1 MKATTIIAALIVILS
16 TLLSACAGSS
26 TSEGKTVVVTPAIKG
41 NSASLNVGDTLE
53 IQIPTIP
60 KEGFDWVVQDIDTA
74 ILQQVGEAVYTADTS
89 PNSAGGVTN
98 LKFNAISPGNT
109 VVSLLYSNTSTGVSP
124 SLSANSFS
132 VVVEV
137 K

>member
-1 MKATTIIAALIVILS
+1 MKRITIFTALIIILV

-26 TSEGKTVVVTPAIKG
+26 TSEGKTVVVTPAIKE
-41 NSASLNVGDTLE
+41 NSASLGVGDTLE

-60 KEGFDWVVQDIDTA
+60 KEGFDWVVQDFDTA

-89 PNSAGGVTN
+89 PNSAGGVTT
-98 LKFNAISPGNT
+98 LKFNAIAPGNT
-109 VVSLLYSNTSTGVSP
+109 VVSLLYSNTNSGISP